1 MIKIYDMNG
10 NMATYDGNMET
21 CDLSTLFGDESSPFG
36 DDLEKISSLL
46 GDDRKARNQLV

>member
-36 DDLEKISSLL
+36 DDLERPPFGKHGI
-46 GDDRKARNQLV
+46 AT